1 VIDRFAGCHF
11 PEERCTLP
19 NGLRVIAVRRDHLPI
34 LSATVLL
41 PAGTAMEAPG
51 EAGLSA
57 MAASL
62 LTRGTLRRGAMEIAE
77 AADGIGAGLGVSSD
91 YDYTLAGTGCL
102 SRDAGEALA
111 LLAEVLLIPSFPDEE
126 VERRR
131 GEILG
136 LLERRRDDPSDL
148 VRNRF
153 LERIYGAHPYHHPRE
168 GLPGTLARFT
178 RGDLAGF
185 YRRHY
190 RPEGAVL
197 ALVGD
202 LDPGDAFRLADDLFG
217 GWGKADAASTATVAG
232 TAGAP
237 PVGSRG
243 DSAGDSPGVAPGIAL
258 DIALD
263 TAHDVAPGAAPGGVP
278 WSSRAG
284 IPPVRGEGHAS
295 FDRLQKDGL
304 TQAVIRLGCP
314 GIRRD
319 APEYLAAVVMNYLLG
334 GSGAGSRL
342 YRALREDRGL
352 AYEVFSNVH
361 PRRERGYF
369 FASCRT
375 AVETAD
381 EALRVVEGE
390 LRRLCDE
397 GAAPAEVDL
406 ARRFFTG
413 SLPLGL
419 ETNDQL
425 ATNALA
431 REFYGLDEEFWLRDI
446 ERLEAITVTE
456 VDEAARRI
464 IQTDRLAV
472 VVAGD
477 FRGAASCGSVAASG

>member
-1 VIDRFAGCHF
+1 VTDRFAGCHF

-57 MAASL
+57 MTASL

-102 SRDAGEALA
+102 SRDAAEALA
-111 LLAEVLLIPSFPDEE
+111 LLAEVLVAPSFPDDE

-136 LLERRRDDPSDL
+136 ILERRRDDPSDL

-153 LERIYGAHPYHHPRE
+153 LERIYGTHPYHHPRE
-168 GLPGTLARFT
+168 GVPATLGRFT
-178 RGDLAGF
+178 RADLAGF
-185 YRRHY
+185 YERHY
-190 RPEGAVL
+190 RPDGAVL

-202 LDPGDAFRLADDLFG
+202 LDPARAFRLAAELLG
-217 GWGKADAASTATVAG
+217 GWGAGDASPTAAVAG
-232 TAGAP
+232 TTGDP
-237 PVGSRG
+237 PDGSG
-243 DSAGDSPGVAPGIAL
+243 GISAGDSR
-258 DIALD
+258 
-263 TAHDVAPGAAPGGVP
+263 GAAPGG
-278 WSSRAG
+278 SLQGSRAG
-284 IPPVRGEGHAS
+284 IPPVRGECQAS

-319 APEYLAAVVMNYLLG
+319 APEYLAAVLMNYLLG

-342 YRALREDRGL
+342 HRALREDRGL

-375 AVETAD
+375 AMETAD
-381 EALRVVEGE
+381 EALRVLEEE

-397 GAAPAEVDL
+397 GAASAEVDL

-419 ETNDQL
+419 ETNDHL

-431 REFYGLDEEFWLRDI
+431 REFYGLEEEFWLRDI
-446 ERLEAITVTE
+446 ERLEVTAVEE
-456 VDEAARRI
+456 VNEAARRL
-464 IQTDRLAV
+464 IQTNGLAV

-477 FRGAASCGSVAASG
+477 FREAALDGSFATPG

>member
-1 VIDRFAGCHF
+1 VTDRFAGCHF
-11 PEERCTLP
+11 PEEACTLT

-34 LSATVLL
+34 LSATILL

-51 EAGLSA
+51 EAGLSS
-57 MAASL
+57 MTASL
-62 LTRGTLRRGAMEIAE
+62 LTRGTSRRDAMDIAE

-102 SRDAGEALA
+102 SRDAAEALA
-111 LLAEVLLIPSFPDEE
+111 LLAEVMVSPSFPEDE

-136 LLERRRDDPSDL
+136 LLERRRDDPGDL

-178 RGDLAGF
+178 RGDLEEF

-190 RPEGAVL
+190 RPDGAVL

-202 LDPGDAFRLADDLFG
+202 LEPAEAFRLAAELFG
-217 GWGKADAASTATVAG
+217 GWQ
-232 TAGAP
+232 AGAL
-237 PVGSRG
+237 RQ
-243 DSAGDSPGVAPGIAL
+243 
-258 DIALD
+258 
-263 TAHDVAPGAAPGGVP
+263 AAPGGLNGGGGSFP
-278 WSSRAG
+278 RLHAE
-284 IPPVRGEGHAS
+284 IPPVTGEPKAS

-319 APEYLAAVVMNYLLG
+319 APEYLAAVLMNYLLG

-342 YRALREDRGL
+342 HRALREERGL
-352 AYEVFSNVH
+352 AYEVFSNVQ

-369 FASCRT
+369 FSSCRT
-375 AVETAD
+375 SIETFE
-381 EALRVVEGE
+381 EALQVLAAE
-390 LRRLCDE
+390 LRRLCED
-397 GAAPAEVDL
+397 GATSAEVDL

-419 ETNDQL
+419 ETNDHL

-431 REFYGLDEEFWLRDI
+431 REFYGLEEEFWLRDI
-446 ERLEAITVTE
+446 ERLELITAEE
-456 VDEAARRI
+456 VSDAARLI
-464 IQTDRLAV
+464 IQNDRLAV

-477 FRGAASCGSVAASG
+477 FGAVAPDGAAASDSAAASDGAAASDDGAASPV

>member
-1 VIDRFAGCHF
+1 
-11 PEERCTLP
+11 
-19 NGLRVIAVRRDHLPI
+19 
-34 LSATVLL
+34 
-41 PAGTAMEAPG
+41 
-51 EAGLSA
+51 
-57 MAASL
+57 
-62 LTRGTLRRGAMEIAE
+62 
-77 AADGIGAGLGVSSD
+77 
-91 YDYTLAGTGCL
+91 
-102 SRDAGEALA
+102 
-111 LLAEVLLIPSFPDEE
+111 

-131 GEILG
+131 GELLG

-148 VRNRF
+148 ARNRF

-185 YRRHY
+185 YHRHY
-190 RPEGAVL
+190 RPDGAVL

-202 LDPGDAFRLADDLFG
+202 LDPGEAFRLAADLFG
-217 GWGKADAASTATVAG
+217 GWGKADAAATAA
-232 TAGAP
+232 AGA
-237 PVGSRG
+237 
-243 DSAGDSPGVAPGIAL
+243 AGDLSGAPL
-258 DIALD
+258 
-263 TAHDVAPGAAPGGVP
+263 P
-278 WSSRAG
+278 SSRAE
-284 IPPVRGEGHAS
+284 IPPVVGEPGAS

-319 APEYLAAVVMNYLLG
+319 APEYLAAMLMNYLLG

-342 YRALREDRGL
+342 HRALREDRGL
-352 AYEVFSNVH
+352 AYEVFSSVY

-375 AVETAD
+375 AVKTAD
-381 EALRVVEGE
+381 EALRLVEGE

-397 GAAPAEVDL
+397 GAAAAEVDL

-419 ETNDQL
+419 ETNDHL

-431 REFYGLDEEFWLRDI
+431 REFYGLEEEFWLREI
-446 ERLEAITVTE
+446 ERLETITVAD

-472 VVAGD
+472 VIAGD
-477 FRGAASCGSVAASG
+477 FREAALDDSVVTSG

>member
-1 VIDRFAGCHF
+1 MTDRFAGCHF

-19 NGLRVIAVRRDHLPI
+19 NGLRVIAVQRDHLPI
-34 LSATVLL
+34 LSATILL

-51 EAGLSA
+51 EAGLSS
-57 MAASL
+57 MTASL
-62 LTRGTLRRGAMEIAE
+62 LTRGSLRRGAMEIAE

-102 SRDAGEALA
+102 SRDAAEALA
-111 LLAEVLLIPSFPDEE
+111 LLAEVLIAPSFPDDE

-131 GEILG
+131 GELLG

-148 VRNRF
+148 ARNRF

-185 YRRHY
+185 YHRHY
-190 RPEGAVL
+190 RPDGAVL

-202 LDPGDAFRLADDLFG
+202 LDPVAGFRLATDLFG
-217 GWGKADAASTATVAG
+217 GWGTADATTPAAA
-232 TAGAP
+232 AGA
-237 PVGSRG
+237 VGDPSG
-243 DSAGDSPGVAPGIAL
+243 APL
-258 DIALD
+258 
-263 TAHDVAPGAAPGGVP
+263 P
-278 WSSRAG
+278 SSRAE
-284 IPPVRGEGHAS
+284 IPPVVGEPGAS

-304 TQAVIRLGCP
+304 TQAVIRLGCS

-319 APEYLAAVVMNYLLG
+319 APEYLAAMLMNYLLG

-342 YRALREDRGL
+342 HRALREDRGL

-375 AVETAD
+375 AVKTAD

-397 GAAPAEVDL
+397 GAAAAEVDL

-413 SLPLGL
+413 SLPLSL
-419 ETNDQL
+419 ETNDHL

-431 REFYGLDEEFWLRDI
+431 REFYGLEEEFWLREI
-446 ERLEAITVTE
+446 ERLETITVAD

-472 VVAGD
+472 VIAGD
-477 FRGAASCGSVAASG
+477 FREAELDDSVVTPG

>member
-1 VIDRFAGCHF
+1 MTDRFVGCHF

-51 EAGLSA
+51 EAGLSS
-57 MAASL
+57 MTASL

-91 YDYTLAGTGCL
+91 YDYTLAGTSCL
-102 SRDAGEALA
+102 SRDAAEALA
-111 LLAEVLLIPSFPDEE
+111 LLAEVLVAPSFPDDE

-136 LLERRRDDPSDL
+136 LLERRLDDPSDL

-153 LERIYGAHPYHHPRE
+153 LIRIYGTHPYHHPRE

-190 RPEGAVL
+190 RPDGAVL

-202 LDPGDAFRLADDLFG
+202 LDPGDAFRLATDLFG
-217 GWGKADAASTATVAG
+217 GWGREEALPTASVAG
-232 TAGAP
+232 TGGDSSA
-237 PVGSRG
+237 GSRDNSVG
-243 DSAGDSPGVAPGIAL
+243 DFLGVAPGGS
-258 DIALD
+258 
-263 TAHDVAPGAAPGGVP
+263 PGR
-278 WSSRAG
+278 SRAE
-284 IPPVRGEGHAS
+284 IPPVRGDCQPS

-304 TQAVIRLGCP
+304 TQAVIRLGCS

-319 APEYLAAVVMNYLLG
+319 APEYLAAVLMNYLLG

-390 LRRLCDE
+390 LCKLCNE
-397 GAAPAEVDL
+397 GAASAEVDL

-419 ETNDQL
+419 ETNDHL

-431 REFYGLDEEFWLRDI
+431 REFYGLEEEFWLRDI
-446 ERLEAITVTE
+446 ERLDTITLAE
-456 VDEAARRI
+456 VNEAARRI
-464 IQTDRLAV
+464 IQTDRLTV

-477 FRGAASCGSVAASG
+477 FREAASNGSVAVPG

>member
-1 VIDRFAGCHF
+1 VTDRFAGCHF
-11 PEERCTLP
+11 PEERHTLP

-57 MAASL
+57 MTASL

-111 LLAEVLLIPSFPDEE
+111 LLAEVLLVPSFPDDE

-131 GEILG
+131 GEMLG

-190 RPEGAVL
+190 RPDGAVL

-202 LDPGDAFRLADDLFG
+202 LDPGDAFRLAAELFG
-217 GWGKADAASTATVAG
+217 GWGTEEAVPTATVAG
-232 TAGAP
+232 
-237 PVGSRG
+237 
-243 DSAGDSPGVAPGIAL
+243 
-258 DIALD
+258 
-263 TAHDVAPGAAPGGVP
+263 
-278 WSSRAG
+278 
-284 IPPVRGEGHAS
+284 IPPVCGECHAS

-319 APEYLAAVVMNYLLG
+319 APEYLAAVLMNYLLG

-342 YRALREDRGL
+342 YRALREDRSL

-390 LRRLCDE
+390 LYRLCDE

-419 ETNDQL
+419 ETNDHL

-431 REFYGLDEEFWLRDI
+431 REFYGLEEEFWLREI
-446 ERLEAITVTE
+446 ERLDAITVAE

-464 IQTDRLAV
+464 IQIDRLAV

-477 FRGAASCGSVAASG
+477 FREAAPDGLAATPG

>member
-1 VIDRFAGCHF
+1 MTDRFAGCHF
-11 PEERCTLP
+11 HEERCTLP

-51 EAGLSA
+51 EAGLSS
-57 MAASL
+57 MTASL

-102 SRDAGEALA
+102 SRDAGEALT
-111 LLAEVLLIPSFPDEE
+111 LLAEVLIAPSFPDDE

-136 LLERRRDDPSDL
+136 LLERRRDDPADL

-178 RGDLAGF
+178 RADLAGF

-190 RPEGAVL
+190 RPDGAVL

-202 LDPGDAFRLADDLFG
+202 LDPGEAFRLAADLFG
-217 GWGKADAASTATVAG
+217 GWETE
-232 TAGAP
+232 
-237 PVGSRG
+237 
-243 DSAGDSPGVAPGIAL
+243 
-258 DIALD
+258 
-263 TAHDVAPGAAPGGVP
+263 GAAPTSAATEAAPTPAEAGAAGTPSGVFP
-278 WSSRAG
+278 SIYRAG
-284 IPPVRGEGHAS
+284 IPPVVGEPGAS

-319 APEYLAAVVMNYLLG
+319 APEYLAAVLMNYLLG

-390 LRRLCDE
+390 LCKLCDE
-397 GAAPAEVDL
+397 GAAPAEVEL

-419 ETNDQL
+419 ETNDHL

-446 ERLEAITVTE
+446 ERLDAISVVE
-456 VDEAARRI
+456 VNEAARRI
-464 IQTDRLAV
+464 IQTERLAV

-477 FRGAASCGSVAASG
+477 FRESAPDGSVAVPG

>member
-1 VIDRFAGCHF
+1 
-11 PEERCTLP
+11 
-19 NGLRVIAVRRDHLPI
+19 
-34 LSATVLL
+34 
-41 PAGTAMEAPG
+41 
-51 EAGLSA
+51 
-57 MAASL
+57 
-62 LTRGTLRRGAMEIAE
+62 MEIAE

-102 SRDAGEALA
+102 SRDAAEALA
-111 LLAEVLLIPSFPDEE
+111 LLAEVLVAPSFPDDE

-153 LERIYGAHPYHHPRE
+153 LKRIYGAHPYHHPRE
-168 GLPGTLARFT
+168 GLPGTLARFV
-178 RGDLAGF
+178 REDLAGF

-190 RPEGAVL
+190 RPDGAVL

-202 LDPGDAFRLADDLFG
+202 LDSGDAFRLAADLFG
-217 GWGKADAASTATVAG
+217 GWGTEDAATTAAVAG
-232 TAGAP
+232 A
-237 PVGSRG
+237 
-243 DSAGDSPGVAPGIAL
+243 AGDPS
-258 DIALD
+258 
-263 TAHDVAPGAAPGGVP
+263 GASLP
-278 WSSRAG
+278 SSRAG
-284 IPPVRGEGHAS
+284 ITPVVGEPGAS

-319 APEYLAAVVMNYLLG
+319 APEYLAAVLMNYLLG

-375 AVETAD
+375 ALGTAD
-381 EALRVVEGE
+381 EALRVIEGE
-390 LRRLCDE
+390 LCKLCDE

-419 ETNDQL
+419 DTNDHL

-431 REFYGLDEEFWLRDI
+431 REFYGLEEEFWLRDI
-446 ERLEAITVTE
+446 EHLEAITVAE

-477 FRGAASCGSVAASG
+477 FREAAPDGAVAVPG

>member
-1 VIDRFAGCHF
+1 MTDRFAGCHF
-11 PEERCTLP
+11 PEDRMTLP

-57 MAASL
+57 MTASL
-62 LTRGTLRRGAMEIAE
+62 LTRGTIRRDAMEIAE

-102 SRDAGEALA
+102 SRDAAEALA
-111 LLAEVLLIPSFPDEE
+111 LLAEVLVTPSFPEDA

-136 LLERRRDDPSDL
+136 LLERRRDDASDL
-148 VRNRF
+148 ARNRF

-168 GLPGTLARFT
+168 GLTSSVAGFT
-178 RGDLAGF
+178 RGDLAAF
-185 YRRHY
+185 YGRNYH
-190 RPEGAVL
+190 PEGAVL
-197 ALVGD
+197 AIVGD
-202 LDPGDAFRLADDLFG
+202 LDPARGFRLAADLFG
-217 GWGKADAASTATVAG
+217 GWGAVEAPATDVA
-232 TAGAP
+232 TGA
-237 PVGSRG
+237 VGRGG
-243 DSAGDSPGVAPGIAL
+243 DSLGRSPSVPPNVVAPG
-258 DIALD
+258 
-263 TAHDVAPGAAPGGVP
+263 TAPARTVQGTGSPPRP
-278 WSSRAG
+278 FRG
-284 IPPVRGEGHAS
+284 IPPVIGDPGAT

-314 GIRRD
+314 GIRRA
-319 APEYLAAVVMNYLLG
+319 APDYLAAVVMNYLLG

-342 YRALREDRGL
+342 YQTLREERGL
-352 AYEVFSNVH
+352 AYEVFSNVQ

-369 FASCRT
+369 FASCHT
-375 AVETAD
+375 AVDTAD
-381 EALRVVEGE
+381 EALGVLRAE
-390 LRRLCDE
+390 LIRLCED
-397 GAAPAEVDL
+397 GATPVEVAL

-419 ETNDQL
+419 ETNDHL

-446 ERLEAITVTE
+446 ERLEAITVAE
-456 VDEAARRI
+456 VNEAARSI
-464 IQTDRLAV
+464 IRTDRLTV

-477 FRGAASCGSVAASG
+477 FRGTPSNSE